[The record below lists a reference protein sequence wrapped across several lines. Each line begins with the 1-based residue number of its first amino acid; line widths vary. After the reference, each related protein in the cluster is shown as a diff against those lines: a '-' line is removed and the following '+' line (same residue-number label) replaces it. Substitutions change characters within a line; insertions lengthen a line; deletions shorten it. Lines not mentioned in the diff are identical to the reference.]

1 MSKQICDVCGSEFV
15 WQKGMV
21 YCSYD
26 CERKARLKR
35 EQQAEAYLKKIE
47 KETKCPACGFVGVD
61 VERYCNDDHGIHWET
76 FYKCKKCGR
85 KTTNTQ
91 WSVYEPPTVFEKIT
105 ASPEVLAIELVY
117 MVEYVNGFITVRKW
131 TSNLIEFECE
141 NFEEALAATV
151 ARLKEVAE

>member
-47 KETKCPACGFVGVD
+47 KEMAESVFFGEIDKCL
-61 VERYCNDDHGIHWET
+61 
-76 FYKCKKCGR
+76 
-85 KTTNTQ
+85 Q
-91 WSVYEPPTVFEKIT
+91 
-105 ASPEVLAIELVY
+105 
-117 MVEYVNGFITVRKW
+117 
-131 TSNLIEFECE
+131 
-141 NFEEALAATV
+141 
-151 ARLKEVAE
+151 